1 MRIVIIIFQIRT
13 YLHNY
18 TVDAE
23 RYYTVDNDLLVVFSE
38 TIFMIQLRMNPFHF
52 ILLSAARPFHG
63 STYTFNF
70 TRIRIV
76 HIYTKSVF
84 RQSHIRTTTIE
95 TGIESAR
102 AKKKTANTC
111 KTTVFIELI
120 SVHTQWNATQF
131 LFHRFFFARMESG
144 KWSMARMWV
153 SQCRWRRTMMVRF
166 HTHRAT
172 INHLLP
178 NQNRT
183 LYVCINVYAVY
194 ADFFFFFRS
203 VCVKCA
209 CDYLGISMT

>member
-131 LFHRFFFARMESG
+131 LFHRFFLPEWKVENGQWLACE
-144 KWSMARMWV
+144 WV
-153 SQCRWRRTMMVRF
+153 NVDDEERWWYGSTHTVR
-166 HTHRAT
+166 
-172 INHLLP
+172 
-178 NQNRT
+178 Q
-183 LYVCINVYAVY
+183 
-194 ADFFFFFRS
+194 
-203 VCVKCA
+203 
-209 CDYLGISMT
+209 